1 MCEVGRGLGAE
12 QEGAKPSLCAHVG
25 PMWGQTPAKQPL
37 SPACEAPWEGSEAG
51 LLPPSRPPR
60 PVGGCGEPGRGS
72 PPRTRLPRPPR
83 GLGPAAR
90 VSARAKPL
98 VMTVR
103 VDRCLVLRTPH
114 WAVGLQP
121 LRGPVCSD
129 RALGSTQE
137 LTADPRPHRA
147 AAGRRALPAL
157 PVQGPG
163 APSPAART
171 QAPTTGPPGARAEG
185 LGRDH
190 STRVVGSEAFIDS
203 RGERAPAPG
212 LGLSVLASAPRRVVA
227 AGT

>member
-1 MCEVGRGLGAE
+1 MGLSRKE
-12 QEGAKPSLCAHVG
+12 PSPPSA
-25 PMWGQTPAKQPL
+25 PMWGPCGARPQPSSPSPLRVRRPGRAAKQDC
-37 SPACEAPWEGSEAG
+37 SPP
-51 LLPPSRPPR
+51 PPR
-60 PVGGCGEPGRGS
+60 PVGGCREPERGS

-203 RGERAPAPG
+203 RGERAPARG